1 MSALNWQSIA
11 QTVGKA
17 APLLGTLLGGPAGAA
32 VGGLVSA
39 ALGVGCDPDSV
50 SAALAADPGAALKL
64 AEFESDNKVKLQ
76 AMTLAH
82 ADNVIAATVA
92 LNAAD
97 VSDRSSARERE
108 ASTKDTLTPQLLAF
122 LITAGFFGI
131 LGFLLVQGKPPVGG
145 DALLVMLGSLATAW
159 TAVIAYYFGSS
170 SGSDRKTELMA
181 QAAHDSQIDPAP
193 AAPPPRRVRATDGSA

>member
-1 MSALNWQSIA
+1 MDGLNWKSIA
-11 QTVGKA
+11 SVVGRS

-32 VGGLVSA
+32 VGGLVAA
-39 ALGVGCDPDSV
+39 ALGTGSDPDSI
-50 SAALAADPGAALKL
+50 ATCLAADPAAALKL
-64 AEFESDNKVKLQ
+64 AQYESDNRVKLQ
-76 AMTLAH
+76 QMTLAH
-82 ADNVIAATVA
+82 ADNLIAATVQ

-97 VSDRSSARERE
+97 VADRSSARERE
-108 ASTKDTLTPQLLAF
+108 VNAKDTLTPQLLAF

-131 LGFLLVQGKPPVGG
+131 LGFLLWVGKPPVGG

-181 QAAHDSQIDPAP
+181 QASHDSQIEAG
-193 AAPPPRRVRATDGSA
+193 AAAARR

>member
-1 MSALNWQSIA
+1 MSALNWESIA

-32 VGGLVSA
+32 VGGLVAA
-39 ALGVGCDPDSV
+39 ALGTGCNPDAV

-76 AMTLAH
+76 AMAMAH
-82 ADNVIAATVA
+82 ADNLIAATVA

-108 ASTKDTLTPQLLAF
+108 VNSKDTLTPQVLAF

-131 LGFLLVQGKPPVGG
+131 LAFLLIQGKPPVGG

-181 QAAHDSQIDPAP
+181 QASHDSQLEASSN
-193 AAPPPRRVRATDGSA
+193 AAAAAAGRK